1 MSMQEMIKLEKID
14 LNQLPLIGKGVHGKV
29 YRLDKNRCIKVC
41 KKVKDMQMEYKVLKY
56 VEGYP
61 QFPKVY
67 ECKGRYMIREY
78 VDGSNIKDY
87 IKQRGFDN
95 SLARELTELIRLF
108 IKLKFTRI
116 DIRMSEL
123 FVTKNHKIKIVD
135 TTRYLDK
142 KASYP
147 FKMLRV
153 LKELGCYRQYI
164 NFLREN
170 YPELYKAWDK

>member
-1 MSMQEMIKLEKID
+1 MENINLK
-14 LNQLPLIGKGVHGKV
+14 QLTLVGKGAHGKV

-41 KKVKDMQMEYKVLKY
+41 KNTEDMQMEYRVLKH

-67 ECKGRYMIREY
+67 ECKGKYMIREY
-78 VDGSNIKDY
+78 VDGESVKSY
-87 IKQRGFDN
+87 INKNGFDN
-95 SLARELTELIRLF
+95 NLAIELTELIKIF

-116 DIRMSEL
+116 DIRMGEL
-123 FVTKNHKIKIVD
+123 FVTKNHKIRIID

-147 FKMLRV
+147 FKMLKF
-153 LKELGCYRQYI
+153 LKNCGYYKQYAD
-164 NFLREN
+164 FLKKN
-170 YPELYKAWDK
+170 YPNFYKAWCK